1 MRLDN
6 NKFSLLIA
14 GASAA
19 VYIVCSAFV
28 AFFPELSTKLM
39 MALFHISGS
48 INLGARVTFAG
59 FILGLIQ
66 AVVYAYV
73 LGWIFAWVFSKSLSK

>member
-1 MRLDN
+1 MQLDN

-19 VYIVCSAFV
+19 VYVVCSAFV
-28 AFFPELSTKLM
+28 AFFPDLSTKLM
-39 MALFHISGS
+39 MALFHISGN
-48 INLGARVTFAG
+48 INLGARVSFAG

-66 AVVYAYV
+66 AAVYAYV
-73 LGWIFAWVFSKSLSK
+73 LGWIFAWAFNKSVAR